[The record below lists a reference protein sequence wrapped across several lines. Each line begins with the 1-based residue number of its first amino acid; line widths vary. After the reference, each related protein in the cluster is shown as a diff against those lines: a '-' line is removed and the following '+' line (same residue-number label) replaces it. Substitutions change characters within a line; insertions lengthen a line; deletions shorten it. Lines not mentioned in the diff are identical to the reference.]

1 MRRFGKKLRALRTH
15 RQMTLD
21 ELATKLGYTTHS
33 YLSEIETGK
42 KQPTVNL
49 VLSVAQLFHV
59 TTDELLKDNIEIKP
73 SDRGNK

>member
-21 ELATKLGYTTHS
+21 ELAIKLGYTTHS

-59 TTDELLKDNIEIKP
+59 TTDELLKDNIETKP